1 MRRLLAVGAS
11 IAVCSLLGACT
22 DGTPPFC
29 EPLRASAPL
38 DGLADAIAEGDLAVA
53 RAEATRL
60 SDLAATAPSELRAD
74 LEELAAAVGEIVDLL
89 AAEADVAAAPE
100 DAAEA
105 TRPPADVIRQR
116 EELNR
121 RAGELDQRSRRVSDW
136 ARRECGLEL

>member
-1 MRRLLAVGAS
+1 M
-11 IAVCSLLGACT
+11 
-22 DGTPPFC
+22 
-29 EPLRASAPL
+29 
-38 DGLADAIAEGDLAVA
+38 A
-53 RAEATRL
+53 RAEARRL
-60 SDLAATAPSELRAD
+60 SDLAATAPSELRSD

-89 AAEADVAAAPE
+89 AAEAEAAAAPE
-100 DAAEA
+100 DDDEA